1 MLGLDFPIINF
12 FFMDIILY
20 EFLLILLFL
29 VVRQLNSHILPSWVE
44 NSSTWQFHWRLKIQ
58 F

>member
-1 MLGLDFPIINF
+1 MLGVNFPIIKF

-29 VVRQLNSHILPSWVE
+29 VVRQLNSHILPSRVE